1 MAKFIITGG
10 PGSGKTSLINHLEIL
25 GYNCSKEASRQL
37 IIEQAG
43 KGSGILPWLNLDA
56 FAGLMLERMVE
67 LYNESSASGVTFFD
81 RGIPDIVAYL
91 KAAQR
96 PIETKYYEAFEKNLY
111 NTCAF
116 ILPPWPEIYVNDDER
131 WQTFEESEALFLAIK
146 ETYIKFNFQVI
157 EVPKMALAARAAF
170 VLQYSQACL

>member
-1 MAKFIITGG
+1 MTKFIITGG
-10 PGSGKTSLINHLEIL
+10 PGSGKTSLITHLEIL

-56 FAGLMLERMVE
+56 FAGLVLDRMVE
-67 LYNESSASGVTFFD
+67 LYNESTSSAVTFFD

-96 PIETKYYEAFEKNLY
+96 PIETKYYDALKNNPY

-116 ILPPWPEIYVNDDER
+116 ILPPWPEIYINDEER

-146 ETYIKFNFQVI
+146 KTYLEFNFKVI
-157 EVPKMALAARAAF
+157 EVPKMALAARVAF
-170 VLQYSQACL
+170 VLEYSQACL